1 MTARIRT
8 GRLATPR
15 RRPLAAAPAAVA
27 FVALVAGVAGC
38 TSDPGTAATTPAFVT
53 PAPPSGAESD
63 GTDTGA
69 PVDQDATA
77 ADVAFVAAMIVHH
90 EQAVELAELAPGR
103 VADAEL
109 ADLAERIALVQADEA
124 EQMRTWL
131 GRRSTR
137 DGAADDHGH
146 AEDDMSG
153 AISRSTLDR
162 AAELQGAAFDRLF
175 VEAMVPHHRGAIEMA
190 EARLAERGDS
200 AVTRWARAI
209 ATAQALEID
218 RLLEIEARLP
228 VG

>member
-1 MTARIRT
+1 
-8 GRLATPR
+8 
-15 RRPLAAAPAAVA
+15 
-27 FVALVAGVAGC
+27 
-38 TSDPGTAATTPAFVT
+38 
-53 PAPPSGAESD
+53 
-63 GTDTGA
+63 
-69 PVDQDATA
+69 
-77 ADVAFVAAMIVHH
+77 VHH

-103 VADAEL
+103 VADPEL

-131 GRRSTR
+131 ERRSTR
-137 DGAADDHGH
+137 DGAADDHDH
-146 AEDDMSG
+146 ADDMAG

-162 AAELQGAAFDRLF
+162 AAELHGAAFDRLF

-228 VG
+228 AG

>member
-1 MTARIRT
+1 MTARGT
-8 GRLATPR
+8 
-15 RRPLAAAPAAVA
+15 RPLAIPAVA
-27 FVALVAGVAGC
+27 LALVALGGVVGC
-38 TSDPGTAATTPAFVT
+38 TADTGTAAPTPAFVT
-53 PAPPSGAESD
+53 PAPPAGAESD
-63 GTDTGA
+63 GAATGA
-69 PVDQDATA
+69 TVDQDATA

-131 GRRSTR
+131 ERRSTR
-137 DGAADDHGH
+137 DAAAEEHDH
-146 AEDDMSG
+146 AEDMAG

-162 AAELQGAAFDRLF
+162 AGELHGAAFDRLF
-175 VEAMVPHHRGAIEMA
+175 IEAMVPHHRGAIEMA
-190 EARLAERGDS
+190 EARLDERGDS

-228 VG
+228 AG